1 LTTLITGV
9 LAERSIATAATRPGL
24 EVVTRIGSDARYTFL
39 INHSETDLTFPLTG
53 SDLLTGEHFDREI
66 AIPAGKVRVIR
77 HGR

>member
-1 LTTLITGV
+1 
-9 LAERSIATAATRPGL
+9 
-24 EVVTRIGSDARYTFL
+24 VTRIGSDARYTFL

-66 AIPAGKVRVIR
+66 AIPARKVRVIR